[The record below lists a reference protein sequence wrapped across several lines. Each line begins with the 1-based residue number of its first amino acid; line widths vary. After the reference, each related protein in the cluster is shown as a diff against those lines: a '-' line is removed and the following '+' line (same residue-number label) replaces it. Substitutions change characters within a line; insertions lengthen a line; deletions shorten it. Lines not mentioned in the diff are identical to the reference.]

1 MSDVK
6 NHFEKLGNQFITNK
20 NDYLKLIPSC
30 KQFNEDDVRIIYKA
44 LYKAIELHKDS
55 KPRKSGEAYITHPIA
70 VSSILAG
77 YGLDGMTVA
86 SALLHDTV
94 EDTSYTLKECEND
107 FGTTITTLVDG
118 VTKIGKD
125 VNAATHEKI
134 IKSVDKDVRSIAIK
148 VADRLHNMYTLE
160 FLKPSKQI
168 EISNETKDFY
178 VPITKILGIYQL
190 KDELQD
196 LSLYYLNNDLF
207 LKYEKKRNRLKNK
220 YLSICDEL
228 GDEVQD
234 VLSKSG
240 IAMDYS
246 TRVKNIGAIYEELEN
261 GKNINEIDD
270 LLAIKMVLT
279 NPIMCYQAL
288 GIVHELGMP
297 VAGKLE
303 DFIAL
308 PKENGYRSLNTNIKY
323 KDADIQVRIRT
334 DKMQGTNNLGVFS
347 DLNDDIQKKV
357 NSSMRKS
364 LRKLQKNEKDD

>member
-70 VSSILAG
+70 VSSVLAG

-86 SALLHDTV
+86 SALLHDTI
-94 EDTSYTLKECEND
+94 EDTSYTLKDCEND

-168 EISNETKDFY
+168 EISTETKDFY

-240 IAMDYS
+240 IAMNYS
-246 TRVKNIGAIYEELEN
+246 TRVKNIGAIYEELGN

-288 GIVHELGMP
+288 GVVHELGRP
-297 VAGKLE
+297 VVGKLE

>member
-70 VSSILAG
+70 VSSVLAG

-86 SALLHDTV
+86 SALLHDTI
-94 EDTSYTLKECEND
+94 EDTSYTLKDCEND

-168 EISNETKDFY
+168 EISTETKDFY

-240 IAMDYS
+240 IAMNYS

-288 GIVHELGMP
+288 GVVHELGRP
-297 VAGKLE
+297 VVGKLE

>member
-70 VSSILAG
+70 VSSVLAG

-86 SALLHDTV
+86 SALLHDTI
-94 EDTSYTLKECEND
+94 EDTSYTLKDCEND
-107 FGTTITTLVDG
+107 FGTAITTLVDG

-168 EISNETKDFY
+168 EISTETKDFY

-240 IAMDYS
+240 IAMNYS

-261 GKNINEIDD
+261 CKNINEIDD

-288 GIVHELGMP
+288 GIVHELGRP
-297 VAGKLE
+297 VVGKLE

-364 LRKLQKNEKDD
+364 LRKLQKDEKDD

>member
-70 VSSILAG
+70 VSSVLAG

-86 SALLHDTV
+86 SALLHDTI
-94 EDTSYTLKECEND
+94 EDTSYTLKDCEND

-168 EISNETKDFY
+168 EISTETKDFY

-207 LKYEKKRNRLKNK
+207 LKYEKKRNKLKNK

-261 GKNINEIDD
+261 CKNINEIDD

-288 GIVHELGMP
+288 GVVHELGRP
-297 VAGKLE
+297 VVGKLE

>member
-6 NHFEKLGNQFITNK
+6 KHFEKLGNQFITNK
-20 NDYLKLIPSC
+20 NDYLKLIPGC
-30 KQFNEDDVRIIYKA
+30 KQFSEDDVRIIYKA

-70 VSSILAG
+70 VSSVLAG

-94 EDTSYTLKECEND
+94 EDTSYTLKDCEND

-168 EISNETKDFY
+168 EIATETKEFY

-207 LKYEKKRNRLKNK
+207 LRYEKKRNRLKNK
-220 YLSICDEL
+220 YLSACDEL

-234 VLSKSG
+234 ALSKSG
-240 IAMDYS
+240 IAMNYS

-288 GIVHELGMP
+288 GVVHELGRP
-297 VAGKLE
+297 VVGKLE

>member
-20 NDYLKLIPSC
+20 NDYLKLMPSC

-70 VSSILAG
+70 VSSVLAG

-86 SALLHDTV
+86 SALLHDTI
-94 EDTSYTLKECEND
+94 EDTSYTLKDCEND

-118 VTKIGKD
+118 VTKVGKD

-168 EISNETKDFY
+168 EISNETKEFY

-207 LKYEKKRNRLKNK
+207 LKYEKKRNKLKNK

-240 IAMDYS
+240 IAMNYS

-288 GIVHELGMP
+288 GVVHELGGP
-297 VAGKLE
+297 VVGKLE

>member
-55 KPRKSGEAYITHPIA
+55 KPRKSGESYIMHPIA
-70 VSSILAG
+70 VSSVLAG

-86 SALLHDTV
+86 SALLHDTI
-94 EDTSYTLKECEND
+94 EDTSYTLKDCEND

-118 VTKIGKD
+118 VTKVGKD

-168 EISNETKDFY
+168 EISNETKEFY

-196 LSLYYLNNDLF
+196 LCLYYLNNDLF

-288 GIVHELGMP
+288 GVVHELGRP
-297 VAGKLE
+297 VVGKLE

>member
-30 KQFNEDDVRIIYKA
+30 KQFNEDDVRIVYKA

-70 VSSILAG
+70 VSSVLAG

-86 SALLHDTV
+86 SALLHDTI
-94 EDTSYTLKECEND
+94 EDTSYTLKDCEND

-297 VAGKLE
+297 VVGKLE

>member
-70 VSSILAG
+70 VSSVLAG

-86 SALLHDTV
+86 SALLHDTI
-94 EDTSYTLKECEND
+94 EDTSYTLKDCEND

-178 VPITKILGIYQL
+178 VPITKIVGIYQL

-240 IAMDYS
+240 IAMNYS

-297 VAGKLE
+297 VVGKLE

>member
-70 VSSILAG
+70 VSSVLAG

-86 SALLHDTV
+86 SALLHDTI

-168 EISNETKDFY
+168 EISTETKEFY

-196 LSLYYLNNDLF
+196 LCLYYLNNDLF

-240 IAMDYS
+240 IAMNYS

-279 NPIMCYQAL
+279 NSIMCYQAL
-288 GIVHELGMP
+288 GVVHELGRP
-297 VAGKLE
+297 VVGKLE

>member
-30 KQFNEDDVRIIYKA
+30 KQFSEDDVRIIYKA

-70 VSSILAG
+70 VSSVLAG

-86 SALLHDTV
+86 SALLHDTI
-94 EDTSYTLKECEND
+94 EDTSYTLKDCEND
-107 FGTTITTLVDG
+107 FGTAITTLVDG
-118 VTKIGKD
+118 VTKVGKD

-207 LKYEKKRNRLKNK
+207 LKYEKKRNKLKNK

-240 IAMDYS
+240 IAMNYS

-288 GIVHELGMP
+288 GVVHELGGP
-297 VAGKLE
+297 VVGKLE

>member
-30 KQFNEDDVRIIYKA
+30 KQFSEDDVRIIYKA

-70 VSSILAG
+70 VSSVLAG

-86 SALLHDTV
+86 SALLHDTI
-94 EDTSYTLKECEND
+94 EDTSYTLKDCEND
-107 FGTTITTLVDG
+107 FGTAITTLVDG
-118 VTKIGKD
+118 VTKVGKD

-288 GIVHELGMP
+288 GVVHELGRP
-297 VAGKLE
+297 VVGKLE